1 MTQDKRDKPFF
12 TGYRPQFYFRTE
24 ENKAKFTDGLK
35 IRPKAIEPTAI
46 PSVSGGRSGFD
57 TKEGDNQ

>member
-1 MTQDKRDKPFF
+1 MERKPFF

-24 ENKAKFTDGLK
+24 ENKKEVRDRLL
-35 IRPKAIEPTAI
+35 PKAIEPTAI

-57 TKEGDNQ
+57 TKEGE